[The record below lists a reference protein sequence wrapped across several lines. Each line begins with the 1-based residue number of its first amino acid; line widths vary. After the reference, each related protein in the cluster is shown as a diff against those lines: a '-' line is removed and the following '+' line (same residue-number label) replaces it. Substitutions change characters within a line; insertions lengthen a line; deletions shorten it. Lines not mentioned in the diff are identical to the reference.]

1 VRKTTALVALATVA
15 LTLTGCSEG
24 DLRDLARDTQQA
36 LRNAGDA
43 LEELAVAAEGPLRE
57 TADRALEAAQEARA
71 ASEDFRTNPT
81 TETRQALELANRRLD
96 NVSNELE
103 GLVDGAPE
111 SVRSAL
117 RRALDAL
124 TDLRHRIDREL
135 ESS

>member
-81 TETRQALELANRRLD
+81 TETRQALELANRRLE